1 MRILLTTSEIKKIV
15 ASGDVS
21 LFYRTYD
28 WKRRRAEV
36 MALDKRE
43 CQHCKAK
50 GKYTPAKLVHHVNH
64 LRDRPE
70 LALSIWYVD
79 GMGVKRRQLVSL
91 CDTCHEEQH
100 PERMRQYKPK
110 EHVTKEMW

>member
-1 MRILLTTSEIKKIV
+1 MLTISDIKKIV

-28 WKRRRAEV
+28 WKRKRNEV
-36 MALDKRE
+36 MSIDKGE

-50 GKYTPAKLVHHVNH
+50 GKYTPAKLVHHVKH
-64 LRDRPE
+64 LKDSPE
-70 LALSIWYVD
+70 MALSIWRID
-79 GMGVKRRQLVSL
+79 GMGNKVRQLVSL
-91 CDTCHEEQH
+91 CEACHDAEH

-110 EHVTKEMW
+110 TQLTKERW